1 MLNRIADGWI
11 IESATSAIDI
21 EPLKFYVLDHLLFHL
36 GRLVK
41 DGRHPLEDFFR
52 SNKLKVNLSFSSERA
67 DLGVS
72 KDLRESF
79 T

>member
-52 SNKLKVNLSFSSERA
+52 SNKLKVNLSFSSERS